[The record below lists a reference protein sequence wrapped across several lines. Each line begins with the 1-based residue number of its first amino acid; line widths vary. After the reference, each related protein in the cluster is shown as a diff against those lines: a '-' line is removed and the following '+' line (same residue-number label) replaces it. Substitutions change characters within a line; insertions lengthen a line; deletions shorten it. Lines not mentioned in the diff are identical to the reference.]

1 MWVHATFCP
10 HQSVAPQGN
19 HPRPPGNHLKESQS
33 APPLHV
39 TSCPTRPLRS
49 PHPDLPRPPSDSSN
63 PTARI
68 RPAPPACPAPAYKYA
83 PRVAY
88 TPRVTVA
95 PLRSS
100 PVAGLKCALRISTSG
115 SAWSGGSGR
124 FEKGKKRISRQRGDD
139 STREARKR
147 EKKREDKARRQG
159 GHRALPDPPFSRV
172 DPARPRED
180 AASSRFIPAPGSQ
193 LLQIQLPRSDS
204 LAPGH
209 MTPTVLMEFGQQ
221 RPIKRGYEEMAIR
234 GVAEAAPRG
243 YAETVGESEGAAGS
257 PVCVD
262 SEDSSAPK
270 RKCISLNSD
279 GFDVKREIF
288 VPSKMSSSERRYLR
302 KRFRA
307 ELDSVRDLLKKPK
320 FAASVPVNRAPA
332 LSSSA
337 APRPKKVQRGSHAVR
352 GAKGRFLP
360 TKPRPEPSAV
370 LSEAAVFKQCD
381 AILKKLM
388 THKYSHIFNVP
399 VDVVKLQ
406 IPDYFDIIKH
416 PMDLGTVKKK
426 LDSGSYT
433 SPSDFAADVRLTF
446 NNAMTYN
453 PRGHAVHDMAIL
465 LNKMFENRWRT
476 IEKKLASVATE
487 THVEVDRADSKRR
500 KTPPVDCSEVSME
513 CVRQAECVKPKMT
526 YDEKE
531 AFGNCLSSLSEDQDL
546 PAHIIDLLQQ
556 CIDNN
561 TDQLGDGEIEID
573 IHAVSDDLLFELKKH
588 VDKYLQDRGQ
598 NQQAKS
604 EPSENEAVNVSGLSH
619 SSTNPCKG
627 GEPVEEDVDICGNAS
642 PILIEKDAQIRSSKG
657 GSPSSSSSDS
667 EASSSDS
674 DSGSDSESESEKVV
688 SPAKVAKGTKKPDQ
702 LVEQDKSDVIS
713 PADANCPADNVG
725 LREEDSES
733 KPAPEEG
740 DNSKSDRQVSP
751 DKLLRAALLRSRYAD
766 VIVKARGVLSQGGDK
781 QDELEKLQKEEKAR
795 LLAEGNAA
803 MEARRAEAEAEA
815 KRKRD
820 LEREKARQALQEMER
835 TVEINDNLHLK
846 DLEMLG
852 TATAE
857 HIVSSVDETSP
868 ERSQDGMPSF
878 LPGFV
883 NPLEQLGL
891 FMKTDDEEDEEP
903 SSVPSDKDAEEGE
916 IN

>member
-1 MWVHATFCP
+1 
-10 HQSVAPQGN
+10 
-19 HPRPPGNHLKESQS
+19 
-33 APPLHV
+33 
-39 TSCPTRPLRS
+39 
-49 PHPDLPRPPSDSSN
+49 
-63 PTARI
+63 
-68 RPAPPACPAPAYKYA
+68 
-83 PRVAY
+83 
-88 TPRVTVA
+88 
-95 PLRSS
+95 
-100 PVAGLKCALRISTSG
+100 
-115 SAWSGGSGR
+115 
-124 FEKGKKRISRQRGDD
+124 
-139 STREARKR
+139 
-147 EKKREDKARRQG
+147 
-159 GHRALPDPPFSRV
+159 
-172 DPARPRED
+172 
-180 AASSRFIPAPGSQ
+180 
-193 LLQIQLPRSDS
+193 
-204 LAPGH
+204 
-209 MTPTVLMEFGQQ
+209 MTPTVFMEFGQQ
-221 RPIKRGYEEMAIR
+221 RPIKRGYEEMAFR
-234 GVAEAAPRG
+234 GVAAAAPRG
-243 YAETVGESEGAAGS
+243 YTETVGESEGAAGS
-257 PVCVD
+257 PVRVD

-307 ELDSVRDLLKKPK
+307 ELDSVRDLLKKPE
-320 FAASVPVNRAPA
+320 FAAPVPVNRAPA

-337 APRPKKVQRGSHAVR
+337 APRAKKPQRGSHVVR

-360 TKPRPEPSAV
+360 TKPQPEPSAMAV
-370 LSEAAVFKQCD
+370 FSEAAVFKQCD

-388 THKYSHIFNVP
+388 TQKYSHIFNAP

-416 PMDLGTVKKK
+416 PMDLGTVRKK
-426 LDSGSYT
+426 LDSGSYK

-453 PRGHAVHDMAIL
+453 PRGHAVHDMAIQ

-476 IEKKLASVATE
+476 IEKKLASVATQ

-500 KTPPVDCSEVSME
+500 NIPLVDCSEVSME
-513 CVRQAECVKPKMT
+513 CVRQAEPAKPKMT

-531 AFGNCLSSLSEDQDL
+531 AFGSCLASLSEGQGL
-546 PAHIIDLLQQ
+546 PAHIIELLQQ
-556 CIDNN
+556 CIDSN
-561 TDQLGDGEIEID
+561 TDQADDAEIEID
-573 IHAVSDDLLFELKKH
+573 IHSVSDDILFELKKH

-598 NQQAKS
+598 SQQAKS
-604 EPSENEAVNVSGLSH
+604 EPSDNEAANVSGLSH

-642 PILIEKDAQIRSSKG
+642 PILIEKNAQIRSSKC
-657 GSPSSSSSDS
+657 GSRSSSSSDS
-667 EASSSDS
+667 ESSSSDS
-674 DSGSDSESESEKVV
+674 DSGSDSESESEKVG
-688 SPAKVAKGTKKPDQ
+688 SPAKLAKGTKKRDQ
-702 LVEQDKSDVIS
+702 LVEQEKSDVIS
-713 PADANCPADNVG
+713 PADANRPADNVG

-740 DNSKSDRQVSP
+740 ENSKLDRQVSP

-766 VIVKARGVLSQGGDK
+766 VIVKARGILSQGGDK
-781 QDELEKLQKEEKAR
+781 QEELEKLQKEEKAR

-852 TATAE
+852 TATVE

-868 ERSQDGMPSF
+868 EHSQDGMPSF
-878 LPGFV
+878 LAGSA
-883 NPLEQLGL
+883 NPLEKLGL
-891 FMKTDDEEDEEP
+891 FMKTDDEEDEEEP
-903 SSVPSDKDAEEGE
+903 SSLPSVKDAEEGE
-916 IN
+916 ID